1 MTSKINLN
9 SKPAS
14 KPNFFKSPLT
24 ILILI
29 LIAIVL
35 NQLNNLYISINTS
48 DREVINLIS
57 SSLETQHDLV
67 TVSMSTK
74 ATVKVSQNQ
83 TLVDRINIGQENLI
97 YEGVGMVQ
105 AGIDL
110 TQLSTKNIDK
120 QHQKIHLI
128 LPPAKLINVFL
139 NVEDSKVIDRY
150 SQWFAPNGKNLEDDA
165 QEQALKL
172 IKAEACNKK
181 ILQAA
186 TNNAK
191 EQIKGILVKAGY
203 EKIIIETQSTDDVSV
218 GCGANTNK

>member
-1 MTSKINLN
+1 MTSKTNLN
-9 SKPAS
+9 SKPNS
-14 KPNFFKSPLT
+14 KSNFFKSPLT

-29 LIAIVL
+29 LLAIVF
-35 NQLNNLYISINTS
+35 NQLNSLYISISTS

-57 SSLETQHDLV
+57 SNLEVQNDLV

-83 TLVDRINIGQENLI
+83 TIVDRINIGRENLI

-110 TQLSTKNIDK
+110 TQLTTKNIDK
-120 QHQKIHLI
+120 QRQKIHLI

-150 SQWFAPNGKNLEDDA
+150 SQWFAPDGKNLEDDA

-186 TNNAK
+186 NNNAK
-191 EQIKGILVKAGY
+191 EQIKGILAKAGY
-203 EKIIIETQSTDDVSV
+203 QEITIETQSTGGV
-218 GCGANTNK
+218 GCGVNTNP

>member
-1 MTSKINLN
+1 MNSKINLG
-9 SKPAS
+9 SKIS
-14 KPNFFKSPLT
+14 SIFDFLKSPLT
-24 ILILI
+24 IAILI
-29 LIAIVL
+29 VLAIVL
-35 NQLNNLYISINTS
+35 NQLNSLYLSITTS

-57 SSLETQHDLV
+57 SSLETQNDLV

-83 TLVDRINIGQENLI
+83 TIADRIEVGQENLI
-97 YEGVGMVQ
+97 YEGVGTVQ

-110 TQLSTKNIDK
+110 TQLETKNIDK
-120 QHQKIHLI
+120 QHHKIHLI

-139 NVEDSKVIDRY
+139 NVRDSRVIDRY
-150 SQWFAPNGKNLEDDA
+150 SQWFAPDGKNLEDDA

-181 ILQAA
+181 ILEAA

-191 EQIKGILVKAGY
+191 EQIKGILTKAGY
-203 EKIIIETQSTDDVSV
+203 EEITFETQSSEVDRCLASV
-218 GCGANTNK
+218 